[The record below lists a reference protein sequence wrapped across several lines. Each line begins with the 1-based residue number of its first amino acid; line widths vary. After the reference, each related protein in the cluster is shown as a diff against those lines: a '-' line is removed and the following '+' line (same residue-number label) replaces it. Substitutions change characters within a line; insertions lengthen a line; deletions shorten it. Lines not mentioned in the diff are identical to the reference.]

1 MQKNKNKSKN
11 FFEQDTVSLAKELLG
26 KLIVVKSR
34 EKILSGY
41 ITETEAYL
49 GVVDKACHGY
59 NGKRTPKVEALY
71 QEAGTVYIY
80 TMHTHKMLNIVS
92 CEKDNPQ
99 AVLIRGIEPTVGK
112 EVMEEN
118 RGKTGV
124 LVSNGP
130 GKLTKA
136 MGINDKFNMSKIGIL
151 SKKNDMKKMEENI
164 IYIDFEKSKIPA
176 EIKVSPRIGIPDKGI
191 WTEKLLRFYVAG
203 NRYVSGMRK
212 SEYTDRC
219 WKDF

>member
-34 EKILSGY
+34 EEILSGY

-80 TMHTHKMLNIVS
+80 TMHTHKM
-92 CEKDNPQ
+92 
-99 AVLIRGIEPTVGK
+99 G
-112 EVMEEN
+112 
-118 RGKTGV
+118 
-124 LVSNGP
+124 
-130 GKLTKA
+130 
-136 MGINDKFNMSKIGIL
+136 
-151 SKKNDMKKMEENI
+151 
-164 IYIDFEKSKIPA
+164 
-176 EIKVSPRIGIPDKGI
+176 
-191 WTEKLLRFYVAG
+191 
-203 NRYVSGMRK
+203 
-212 SEYTDRC
+212 DRA
-219 WKDF
+219 